1 MLTNAQKKLIRSL
14 EQKKYRDRHGLFV
27 VEGPKA
33 VREFMKYQ
41 EPEILLTDIEEIRQV
56 SFLKHP
62 QEMLAVFRSP
72 TKTPQ
77 SPTPPLP
84 PGGGSLTNDSKI
96 EETIDKSNFNPPPL
110 GGRAGV
116 GLGGLRGL
124 LLALDGV
131 QDPGNLGTIIRIADW
146 FGIKQIVCSKDTAD
160 AYNPKTVQATMGSL
174 VRINII
180 YVESLAEWLGSL
192 PEGTPIYG
200 TLLDGENIYEQKLSQ
215 EGVIVMG
222 NEGNGISEEVRKL
235 VTHKLLI
242 PSFSDGDTAES
253 LNVAIATAITCS
265 EFRRQ

>member
-41 EPEILLTDIEEIRQV
+41 EPVILLTDIEEIKQV

-62 QEMLAVFRSP
+62 QEMLAVFKSP
-72 TKTPQ
+72 TKTPSN
-77 SPTPPLP
+77 SPI
-84 PGGGSLTNDSKI
+84 GGGQNHPDG
-96 EETIDKSNFNPPPL
+96 NPSPVGRS
-110 GGRAGV
+110 GGV
-116 GLGGLRGL
+116 CGGLT
-124 LLALDGV
+124 LALDGV

-146 FGIKQIVCSKDTAD
+146 FGIKRIVCSKETAD

-174 VRINII
+174 ARVNII
-180 YVESLAEWLGSL
+180 YVESLAHWLESL
-192 PEGTPIYG
+192 PKGTPIYG
-200 TLLDGENIYEQKLSQ
+200 TLLDGENIYEQELSQ

-222 NEGNGISEEVRKL
+222 NEGNGISEEVRRL

>member
-1 MLTNAQKKLIRSL
+1 MLSNSQKKLIRSL

-27 VEGPKA
+27 VEGPKS

-56 SFLKHP
+56 SFLRNP
-62 QEMLAVFRSP
+62 QSELAVFRIPNS
-72 TKTPQ
+72 
-77 SPTPPLP
+77 
-84 PGGGSLTNDSKI
+84 DSERPSI
-96 EETIDKSNFNPPPL
+96 INSQLSILNCL
-110 GGRAGV
+110 V
-116 GLGGLRGL
+116 
-124 LLALDGV
+124 LALDGV

-146 FGIKQIVCSKDTAD
+146 FGIKDIVCSRETAD

-174 VRINII
+174 ARVRMT
-180 YVESLAEWLGSL
+180 YVESLPEWLKAL

-200 TLLDGENIYEQKLSQ
+200 TLLDGENIYQQKLSRN
-215 EGVIVMG
+215 GVIVMG
-222 NEGNGISEEVRKL
+222 NEGNGISEEVRRL

-265 EFRRQ
+265 EFMRKA

>member
-33 VREFMKYQ
+33 VREFLKYQ
-41 EPEILLTDIEEIRQV
+41 EPEILLTDIEEIKQV

-62 QEMLAVFRSP
+62 QSELAVFKIHTTTANES
-72 TKTPQ
+72 
-77 SPTPPLP
+77 LP
-84 PGGGSLTNDSKI
+84 
-96 EETIDKSNFNPPPL
+96 
-110 GGRAGV
+110 
-116 GLGGLRGL
+116 LRGIEGAL
-124 LLALDGV
+124 ILALDGV

-146 FGIKQIVCSKDTAD
+146 FGIKQIVCSKETAD

-174 VRINII
+174 ARIDII
-180 YVESLAEWLGSL
+180 YVESLAEWLKSL
-192 PEGTPIYG
+192 PKGTPIYG
-200 TLLDGENIYEQKLSQ
+200 TLLDGENIYGQKLSQ

-222 NEGNGISEEVRKL
+222 NEGKGISEDVRKL

-265 EFRRQ
+265 EFRRK